1 MEGCVWLCLKFV
13 SLSEQC
19 SSEAR
24 PVEKRR
30 AGPPVRSEESKGE
43 VVGAFVVVFVCLFF
57 EKGLLC
63 VVLEIIL

>member
-1 MEGCVWLCLKFV
+1 
-13 SLSEQC
+13 
-19 SSEAR
+19 
-24 PVEKRR
+24 
-30 AGPPVRSEESKGE
+30 VRSEESKGE